1 LTTGDASMLAGLP
14 GLIALIVCLRRGPI
28 YAFLNVYL
36 PVLLLLPDDY
46 RMPISGQLSFSE
58 SAILPIALFY
68 LWNGWRDWKWSF
80 TDGLVLAFV
89 SMMSLAEYVNTDFAL
104 AKNLAL
110 HAIMAIIFPYM
121 MAKAL
126 MGREELAVQVGK
138 RIVLFATLVAVIS
151 VYEFR
156 MTLNPFLTVVAPFFP
171 AKIADVTSFRY
182 NWVRISGPWTHPIL
196 AAIILAIAYRI
207 VRWLD
212 WTGYW
217 PGNVPFLPIRK
228 VRFCEL
234 ALLVG
239 SAMTLSR
246 GPWIAAAVAAVIVML
261 VRARNR
267 ALLAAMLVFAVVIV
281 GVPGYFSFES
291 YVSVDRGKVQNEA
304 QQSAAY
310 RREMMNDY
318 VAIAEQ
324 RPMWGWGQNNIGQ
337 GLYPI
342 VEGMVSIDNH
352 YLLVALNFG
361 IYALAL
367 LVLMLLWVPVRLFR
381 FSLRRSRD
389 DPALLLGVTLAGLFV
404 LCAISISTVYLG
416 AQTQPLLFLIAGWS
430 EALLV
435 TPMFMTAKV
444 PVPSRSVTYR
454 FERVM
459 V

>member
-1 LTTGDASMLAGLP
+1 MTTGDASMLAGLP
-14 GLIALIVCLRRGPI
+14 GLIAVIVCLRRGPVS
-28 YAFLNVYL
+28 AFLNVYL
-36 PVLLLLPDDY
+36 PVLLLLPDGY

-80 TDGLVLAFV
+80 TDLLVLAFV
-89 SMMSLAEYVNTDFAL
+89 SLMSIAEYVNTNFGL
-104 AKNLAL
+104 AENLAL
-110 HAIMAIIFPYM
+110 HAIMTIVLPYM

-126 MGREELAVQVGK
+126 MGRDELAVEVGK
-138 RIVLFATLVAVIS
+138 RIALFATLVAIVS

-156 MTLNPFLTVVAPFFP
+156 MTMNPFLAAVAPFFP
-171 AKIADVTSFRY
+171 GKFAGVGSFRY

-217 PGNVPFLPIRK
+217 PGNVPLLPIRK
-228 VRFCEL
+228 VKFCEL

-246 GPWIAAAVAAVIVML
+246 GPWMAAVVAAVILMV

-267 ALLAAMLVFAVVIV
+267 TLLAAMVLFAVVIV

-291 YVSVDRGKVQNEA
+291 YVSVDRGKAQNET
-304 QQSAAY
+304 QESAAY
-310 RREMMNDY
+310 RREMMDEY

-324 RPMWGWGQNNIGQ
+324 SPTWGWGQSSVGQ
-337 GLYPI
+337 GLYP
-342 VEGMVSIDNH
+342 VVKGMVSIDNH
-352 YLLVALNFG
+352 YLLLALNFG
-361 IYALAL
+361 MYTLAL
-367 LVLMLLWVPVRLFR
+367 MVLIFLWVPVRLLR
-381 FSLRRSRD
+381 FGLRRPRD
-389 DPALLLGVTLAGLFV
+389 DPTMLLAVTLAGLLI

-416 AQTQPLLFLIAGWS
+416 AQTQPLLFLITGWS
-430 EALLV
+430 EALLL
-435 TPMFMTAKV
+435 TPMFMTAKM
-444 PVPSRSVTYR
+444 PLPLRAATYR